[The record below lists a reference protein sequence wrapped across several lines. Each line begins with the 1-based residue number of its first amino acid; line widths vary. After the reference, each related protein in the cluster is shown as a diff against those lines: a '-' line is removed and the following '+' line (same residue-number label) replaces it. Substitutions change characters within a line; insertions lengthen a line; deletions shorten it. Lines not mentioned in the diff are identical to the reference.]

1 MLPPPTE
8 QMIAA
13 AIFAIRIF
21 FMHFFIKIFSFQEE
35 KTTHKL
41 MIAENAFMMHFNSIS
56 GFNITPC

>member
-1 MLPPPTE
+1 MLPPPAE

-21 FMHFFIKIFSFQEE
+21 FMHFFIKILSFQEE

-56 GFNITPC
+56 RFNITTC